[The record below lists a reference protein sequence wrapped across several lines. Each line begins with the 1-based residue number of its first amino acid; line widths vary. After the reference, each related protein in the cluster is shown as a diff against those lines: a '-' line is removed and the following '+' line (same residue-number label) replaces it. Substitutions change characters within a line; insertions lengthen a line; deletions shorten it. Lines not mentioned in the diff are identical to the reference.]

1 MVQPIYTAVQELR
14 KTSAFRT
21 LLDCMESGVQEE
33 MENFF
38 LKEFPNNE
46 ERILEIGSIRAS
58 LKTCAN
64 LRILSKDPNEVN
76 KSKAEYPQG
85 SAESWTA

>member
-1 MVQPIYTAVQELR
+1 MIQPIYTAVQELR

-21 LLDCMESGVQEE
+21 LLDCMEAAVQSE
-33 MENFF
+33 MEIFF
-38 LKEFPNNE
+38 LAEFPNE
-46 ERILEIGSIRAS
+46 QERLLEMGRIRAS
-58 LKTCAN
+58 LKICAN

-76 KSKAEYPQG
+76 KSKAEDHQG